1 MSRVVVDASVAVKWV
16 VEESGTAEALEILKR
31 HSLSSPDLLVA
42 ECANILWKKVKRGEL
57 DEEEAV
63 MAARLIQRSDVEIL
77 PTRALMESALNLAVE
92 LDHPAYDCIYLS
104 LALENGWLFV
114 TADERLVRKLER
126 AIPQGLDTRI
136 RSLTEAARAGA

>member
-77 PTRALMESALNLAVE
+77 PTRALMESALKLAVE
-92 LDHPAYDCIYLS
+92 LDHAACDCIYLS
-104 LALENGWLFV
+104 LALENGWSFV

-126 AIPQGLDTRI
+126 ACPQGPDTRV

>member
-16 VEESGTAEALEILKR
+16 VEESGTAEALEILER

-77 PTRALMESALNLAVE
+77 PTRALMERALNLGVE
-92 LDHPAYDCIYLS
+92 LDHAAYDCIYLS
-104 LALENGWLFV
+104 LALENGWSFV

-126 AIPQGLDTRI
+126 AFPQGLDTRV